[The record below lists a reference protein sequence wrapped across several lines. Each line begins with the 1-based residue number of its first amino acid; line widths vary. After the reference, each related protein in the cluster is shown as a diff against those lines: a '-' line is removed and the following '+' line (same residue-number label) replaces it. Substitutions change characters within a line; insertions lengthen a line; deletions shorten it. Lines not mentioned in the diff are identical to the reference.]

1 MSVEFDDSSTKYSR
15 NSYRGPGLSSNSS
28 SGSGISGWLVRKG
41 IVQDKAGADKVMLI
55 VAVVFFLLS
64 VAVFIFK

>member
-15 NSYRGPGLSSNSS
+15 NVYRGAGLNPGSP

-41 IVQDKAGADKVMLI
+41 VAKDGAGADKVMLI
-55 VAVVFFLLS
+55 VTIIFFVLTVL
-64 VAVFIFK
+64 VIFS